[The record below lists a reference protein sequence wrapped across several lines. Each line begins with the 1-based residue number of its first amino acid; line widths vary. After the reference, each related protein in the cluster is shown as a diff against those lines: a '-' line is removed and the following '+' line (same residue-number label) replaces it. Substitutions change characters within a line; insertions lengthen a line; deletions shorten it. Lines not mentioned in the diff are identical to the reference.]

1 MTIIPYPA
9 RLLFVVASIFFQSHA
24 FGQAPV
30 SNDRLHAIVD
40 AYHQLGL
47 FNGKVFIAK
56 NDRVI
61 FQKSYGSADIA
72 THHIEQDD
80 GVKA

>member
-1 MTIIPYPA
+1 MAIIPYPA
-9 RLLFVVASIFFQSHA
+9 RVLFVVASIIFNRRFL
-24 FGQAPV
+24 
-30 SNDRLHAIVD
+30 DRPHSIDRPHAIVD